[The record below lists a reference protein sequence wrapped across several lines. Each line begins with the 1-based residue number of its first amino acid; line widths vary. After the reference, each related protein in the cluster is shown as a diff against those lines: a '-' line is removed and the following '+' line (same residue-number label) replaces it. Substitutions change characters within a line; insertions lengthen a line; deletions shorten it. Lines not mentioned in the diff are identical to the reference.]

1 VFPHWSGGQKEEQEQ
16 IIMKISAAAVF
27 LTLALCGLASAN
39 IMPTLTG
46 TSTSLGVTT
55 FSYSL
60 ALSAGENV
68 QTGSVFCFSDIEGLT
83 GTESAPAGW
92 TVTTSTSGGCSIPAG
107 ITAPNDAD
115 SVTYTYTGTTIDGA
129 AALGTFTIQS
139 TDSAVGALMV
149 AYGAATEAVNPPG
162 PDRNQGDVDGPVAAN
177 PEPATLSLIGGS
189 LLGLGLVGRKAGRR
203 SRL

>member
-1 VFPHWSGGQKEEQEQ
+1 
-16 IIMKISAAAVF
+16 MKISAAAIF
-27 LTLALCGLASAN
+27 LTLTLCGLASAN
-39 IMPTLTG
+39 IIPTLTG

-60 ALSAGENV
+60 ALSAGEDV
-68 QTGSVFCFSDIEGLT
+68 QTGNTFCFADIEGLT

-107 ITAPNDAD
+107 ITAPNAAD

-139 TDSAVGALMV
+139 TDSGVGALKV
-149 AYGAATEAVNPPG
+149 AYGTSTEAVNPPG
-162 PDRNQGDVDGPVAAN
+162 PDRNQGDVDGPVAAS
-177 PEPATLSLIGGS
+177 PEPTTLSLLMGGG
-189 LLGLGLVGRKAGRR
+189 LLGLGLLRRKTARR
-203 SRL
+203 S